1 MIFILLTFLAAFS
14 IEALGTLVSV
24 LGLTSLF
31 GMNAIIVS
39 LAIALDLGKIVVVTL
54 LYSYFKQLGI
64 MMRSYAVIAS
74 IITMVITSAGAGS
87 YLTAEFQKAML
98 GTQEGSLKVQV
109 LKDQQL
115 KYEERKKQI
124 DLQIASLPEKTSV
137 NQRLRLMSGFKTE
150 QQELQNKITEID
162 KQLPA
167 LQINQIG
174 VESKV
179 GPILYIAKAFNI
191 PVEEAVKWVI
201 LMIIVVF
208 DPLAVFLIVAGNFL
222 LDQRKLNSMSKPP
235 EMYQLPKMPSA
246 NDYHRDHAND
256 KEDIPST
263 PTPLYPYPD
272 DHLLE
277 DRLSTSSHFLPE
289 TKIDIPMPPVKPPTY
304 KSETIS
310 EPSEPSCITNDTLPE
325 KCITND
331 TLEPQCT
338 TGCTDDHLE
347 PLPERKTPVMEHSVF
362 HSVEDEED
370 PYEHSIE
377 PQAVDE
383 TIPETI
389 VDAIPEDS
397 SIQPEEK
404 IVIDQ
409 QVTEDSSIQES
420 IHDAI
425 PETIVQTEPE
435 RDTITLSSLGY
446 VKADEHTITDT
457 SMNNEI
463 GYKTG
468 AFKSGSH

>member
-14 IEALGTLVSV
+14 IEALGTLVSI

-54 LYSYFKQLGI
+54 LYSYFRQLGL
-64 MMRSYAVIAS
+64 MMKSYAVIAS

-109 LKDQQL
+109 LKDQQV

-124 DLQIASLPEKTSV
+124 DLQIANLPEKTTV
-137 NQRLRLMSGFKTE
+137 NQRLRLMSGFKAE
-150 QQELQNKITEID
+150 QKDLQDKISEID

-167 LQINQIG
+167 LQITQIG

-222 LDQRKLNSMSKPP
+222 LEQRKLEKVKPIETKAQP
-235 EMYQLPKMPSA
+235 EMYQLPKMPGA
-246 NDYHRDHAND
+246 DDYHSDHQA
-256 KEDIPST
+256 DI
-263 PTPLYPYPD
+263 
-272 DHLLE
+272 
-277 DRLSTSSHFLPE
+277 LSTSSHFLPE
-289 TKIDIPMPPVKPPTY
+289 IKIDIPMPPVKPP
-304 KSETIS
+304 KQDIVPLPQKQDVDVIPEPVSIS
-310 EPSEPSCITNDTLPE
+310 EPSEPTCIINDTSPE

-338 TGCTDDHLE
+338 TECTDDLLE
-347 PLPERKTPVMEHSVF
+347 PLPERKHPVMEHSVF

-370 PYEHSIE
+370 LYEHSIE
-377 PQAVDE
+377 PQTVV
-383 TIPETI
+383 ETI
-389 VDAIPEDS
+389 VDVVPEEE

-404 IVIDQ
+404 TVIDQ
-409 QVTEDSSIQES
+409 HVTEDSSIHES

-425 PETIVQTEPE
+425 PETIPEEIVQSDPE

-457 SMNNEI
+457 SMSNEI

-468 AFKSGSH
+468 VFKSGSH

>member
-208 DPLAVFLIVAGNFL
+208 DPLAYFFLKEHIGFKGWIGVFIGFIGILFIAEFDG
-222 LDQRKLNSMSKPP
+222 
-235 EMYQLPKMPSA
+235 
-246 NDYHRDHAND
+246 
-256 KEDIPST
+256 
-263 PTPLYPYPD
+263 
-272 DHLLE
+272 
-277 DRLSTSSHFLPE
+277 
-289 TKIDIPMPPVKPPTY
+289 
-304 KSETIS
+304 
-310 EPSEPSCITNDTLPE
+310 
-325 KCITND
+325 
-331 TLEPQCT
+331 
-338 TGCTDDHLE
+338 
-347 PLPERKTPVMEHSVF
+347 
-362 HSVEDEED
+362 
-370 PYEHSIE
+370 
-377 PQAVDE
+377 
-383 TIPETI
+383 
-389 VDAIPEDS
+389 
-397 SIQPEEK
+397 
-404 IVIDQ
+404 
-409 QVTEDSSIQES
+409 
-420 IHDAI
+420 
-425 PETIVQTEPE
+425 
-435 RDTITLSSLGY
+435 SSLE
-446 VKADEHTITDT
+446 KTDYLGILSGVGAALAYT
-457 SMNNEI
+457 SIRELRKYYDSRAIVLSFCFSRIYFIIN
-463 GYKTG
+463 
-468 AFKSGSH
+468 